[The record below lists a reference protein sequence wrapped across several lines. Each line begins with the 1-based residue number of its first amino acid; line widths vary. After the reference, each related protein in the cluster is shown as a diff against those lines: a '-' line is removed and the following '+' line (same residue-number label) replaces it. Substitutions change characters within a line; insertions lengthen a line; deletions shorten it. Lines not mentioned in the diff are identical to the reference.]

1 MGERPQCSGPV
12 TGWSPQA
19 SWQAGMG
26 PSLSQG
32 GAVPGGW
39 GRATLISTPWRAEV
53 AEDRAGE
60 LRFCR
65 RCSGGEGRAWGTWR
79 EEMTLAPG
87 PLQDGT

>member
-1 MGERPQCSGPV
+1 MLR
-12 TGWSPQA
+12 A
-19 SWQAGMG
+19 SYWLEPSSLLAGRDG
-26 PSLSQG
+26 AVSESG